1 MKTLISTLED
11 NIFLGVLIKKGV
23 NKIPDKIYN
32 KLISSP
38 VFRARMTLG
47 QIKEQGQ
54 KTKAAAK
61 TAETTQQATDFDSMS
76 YDELK
81 KYVKENNIKT
91 GSMKKADILKALKQL

>member
-32 KLISSP
+32 NLISNP

-54 KTKAAAK
+54 KTKSAAK
-61 TAETTQQATDFDSMS
+61 TAETIQQTTDFDSMS

-91 GSMKKADILKALKQL
+91 DSMKKADILKALKQL